1 MTIKRIL
8 IALAALAWLGFL
20 SVVGAA
26 YLIGIKQAAGPKG
39 AGRGAEPVAE
49 KDVAKAEKNV
59 LQLEKRMSGLL
70 PKGLYIVIDTAE
82 NRLYLKNGAQTVRE
96 AVVSCGS
103 GVVLEE
109 PGGKKR
115 SWVFDTPRGEFSVKS
130 KITNPYWVKPDWAF
144 IEEGETIP
152 KAMEDR
158 IEAGTLG
165 DYALGFGQG
174 YFIHGTL
181 YTRLLGRNVTH
192 GCVRVG
198 DEDLK
203 AVFKAVPVG
212 AKIYI
217 Y

>member
-1 MTIKRIL
+1 MMIKRLL
-8 IALAALAWLGFL
+8 IAAVALAYLGFL
-20 SVVGAA
+20 AVLGAS
-26 YLIGIKQAAGPKG
+26 YFIGLKQASSWPAAQKGPSI
-39 AGRGAEPVAE
+39 AD
-49 KDVAKAEKNV
+49 KDLPKVEKNIQ
-59 LQLEKRMSGLL
+59 QLEKRMSGLL
-70 PKGLYIVIDTAE
+70 PKGPYIVIDTAE
-82 NRLYLKNGAQTVRE
+82 NRLTLKNGDQVVRT

-109 PGGKKR
+109 QGGKKR
-115 SWVFDTPRGEFSVKS
+115 SWVFDTPRGEFSVKT

-144 IEEGETIP
+144 VEEGESIP
-152 KAMEDR
+152 KGMEDR
-158 IEAGTLG
+158 IEGGTLG

-203 AVFKAVPVG
+203 FLFKAVPIG

>member
-1 MTIKRIL
+1 MSTKRIL
-8 IALAALAWLGFL
+8 IAAAALFYLGFL
-20 SVVGAA
+20 AVLGGA
-26 YLIGIKQAAGPKG
+26 YYIGLKQAAAWPPREDGRAIADKDLPKVTRNVQQIERRMG
-39 AGRGAEPVAE
+39 A
-49 KDVAKAEKNV
+49 
-59 LQLEKRMSGLL
+59 LL
-70 PKGLYIVIDTAE
+70 PRGLYIVIDTAE
-82 NRLYLKNGAQTVRE
+82 NRLYLKNGSDIVRT

-109 PGGKKR
+109 SGGKNR

-144 IEEGETIP
+144 IEEGEAIP
-152 KAMEDR
+152 KGLEER

-165 DYALGFGQG
+165 DYALGFGEG

-203 AVFKAVPVG
+203 AVFKAVPLG

>member
-1 MTIKRIL
+1 MMIKRL
-8 IALAALAWLGFL
+8 LLAAAALAALGFL
-20 SVVGAA
+20 AVLGAS
-26 YLIGIKQAAGPKG
+26 YLLGLKDVSGWPAAPPAV
-39 AGRGAEPVAE
+39 AG
-49 KDVAKAEKNV
+49 KDVAKVEKNV
-59 LQLEKRMSGLL
+59 QLLEKRLAGLL
-70 PKGLYIVIDTAE
+70 PKGLYIVIDTAA
-82 NRLYLKNGAQTVRE
+82 NRLYLKDGEKVVRE

-115 SWVFDTPRGEFSVKS
+115 SWVFDTPRGEFAVKS

-144 IEEGETIP
+144 IEEGEKIP
-152 KAMEDR
+152 RAMEDR

-174 YFIHGTL
+174 FFIHGTL

-203 AVFKAVPVG
+203 FIFKAVPVG

>member
-1 MTIKRIL
+1 MMIKRL
-8 IALAALAWLGFL
+8 LMAAAALAYLGFL
-20 SVVGAA
+20 AVLGAS
-26 YLIGIKQAAGPKG
+26 YFIGLKQASTWPAAGS
-39 AGRGAEPVAE
+39 AQAISD
-49 KDVAKAEKNV
+49 KDVPKVDKNV
-59 LQLEKRMSGLL
+59 QQLEKRMSAFQ
-70 PKGLYIVIDTAE
+70 PKGLYIVIDTTE
-82 NRLYLKNGAQTVRE
+82 NRLTLKNGDQVVRT

-144 IEEGETIP
+144 IEEGEMIP

-174 YFIHGTL
+174 FFIHGTL

-203 AVFKAVPVG
+203 YLFKAVPIG

>member
-1 MTIKRIL
+1 MLIKRL
-8 IALAALAWLGFL
+8 FIAAAALAWLGFL
-20 SVVGAA
+20 AVLGAS
-26 YLIGIKQAAGPKG
+26 YFIGLKQVSTWTP
-39 AGRGAEPVAE
+39 AGRGPVLAD
-49 KDVAKAEKNV
+49 KDVGKAERNV
-59 LQLEKRMSGLL
+59 QQLEKRMAGLL
-70 PKGLYIVIDTAE
+70 PKGVYIVVDTAE
-82 NRLYLKNGAQTVRE
+82 NRLYLKNGTQVVRA

-109 PGGKKR
+109 QGGRKR
-115 SWVFDTPRGEFSVKS
+115 SWVFDTPRGEFKVNS

-144 IEEGETIP
+144 IEEGEKIP
-152 KAMEDR
+152 KAVEDR

-203 AVFKAVPVG
+203 EIFKAVSVG
-212 AKIYI
+212 TKIYI

>member
-1 MTIKRIL
+1 MMIKRLL
-8 IALAALAWLGFL
+8 IAAAALAYLGFL
-20 SVVGAA
+20 AVLGAS
-26 YLIGIKQAAGPKG
+26 YFLGLKQASTWPPAG
-39 AGRGAEPVAE
+39 AGQGIAD
-49 KDVAKAEKNV
+49 KDVPKVEKNV
-59 LQLEKRMSGLL
+59 LQLERKMAGLQ

-82 NRLYLKNGAQTVRE
+82 NRLTLKDGGKVVRT

-115 SWVFDTPRGEFSVKS
+115 SWVFDTPRGEFVVKS

-144 IEEGETIP
+144 IEEGEKIP

-203 AVFKAVPVG
+203 FLFKSVPIG

>member
-8 IALAALAWLGFL
+8 IAFAALAYLGFL
-20 SVVGAA
+20 AVLGAS
-26 YLIGIKQAAGPKG
+26 YFIGLKQASAWPPAGEEI
-39 AGRGAEPVAE
+39 AV
-49 KDVAKAEKNV
+49 KDVPKVERNV
-59 LQLEKRMSGLL
+59 QQLEKRMGGLL

-82 NRLYLKNGAQTVRE
+82 NRLYLKNGDKVVRE

-115 SWVFDTPRGEFSVKS
+115 SWVFDTPRGEFAVKS

-144 IEEGETIP
+144 IEEGEAIP
-152 KAMEDR
+152 RGLEDR

-203 AVFKAVPVG
+203 YVFKAVSIG
-212 AKIYI
+212 TKIYI

>member
-1 MTIKRIL
+1 VTKRLL
-8 IALAALAWLGFL
+8 IAAAAVLWLGFL
-20 SVVGAA
+20 AVLGSA
-26 YLIGIKQAAGPKG
+26 YLIGLKQASAWPP
-39 AGRGAEPVAE
+39 AESVQPVPE
-49 KDVAKAEKNV
+49 QDVAKAERNV
-59 LQLEKRMSGLL
+59 QQLERRMAGLL
-70 PKGLYIVIDTAE
+70 PKGLHIVIDTAA
-82 NRLYLKNGAQTVRE
+82 NRLLLKDGDKVVRE

-115 SWVFDTPRGEFSVKS
+115 SWVFDTPRGEFFVKS

-144 IEEGETIP
+144 IEEGEAIP
-152 KAMEDR
+152 KELEDR
-158 IEAGTLG
+158 IESGTLG

-203 AVFKAVPVG
+203 AVFKAVPLG

>member
-1 MTIKRIL
+1 MMIKRLL
-8 IALAALAWLGFL
+8 IAAAALVWLGFL
-20 SVVGAA
+20 AVLGAS
-26 YLIGIKQAAGPKG
+26 YLMGLKQASAWPPAGQ
-39 AGRGAEPVAE
+39 AIAD
-49 KDVAKAEKNV
+49 KDVAKVERNV
-59 LQLEKRMSGLL
+59 QLLEKKMAGLP

-82 NRLYLKNGAQTVRE
+82 NRLYLKNGSQIVQT

-109 PGGKKR
+109 QGGKNR
-115 SWVFDTPRGEFSVKS
+115 SWVFDTPRGEFAVKS

-144 IEEGETIP
+144 IEEGEKIP

-203 AVFKAVPVG
+203 KVFKAVSVG
-212 AKIYI
+212 TKIYI

>member
-1 MTIKRIL
+1 MIIKRL
-8 IALAALAWLGFL
+8 FIAAAALAYLGFL
-20 SVVGAA
+20 AVLGAS
-26 YLIGIKQAAGPKG
+26 YFLGLKQASTWPPAGS
-39 AGRGAEPVAE
+39 AQAIAD
-49 KDVAKAEKNV
+49 KDLPRVEKNV
-59 LQLEKRMSGLL
+59 LQLERKMSGLL

-82 NRLYLKNGAQTVRE
+82 NRLMLKDGTKVVRT

-115 SWVFDTPRGEFSVKS
+115 SWVFDTPRGEFTVKS

-144 IEEGETIP
+144 IEEGEKIP
-152 KAMEDR
+152 KATEDR

-198 DEDLK
+198 DDDLK
-203 AVFKAVPVG
+203 FLFKTVPLG

>member
-1 MTIKRIL
+1 MIRRLL
-8 IALAALAWLGFL
+8 IAAAALVTLGFLAVLGSAYYLGLKEVSAWPPAETPVPEKDEAKVARNVQQLERRLAAL
-20 SVVGAA
+20 S
-26 YLIGIKQAAGPKG
+26 
-39 AGRGAEPVAE
+39 
-49 KDVAKAEKNV
+49 
-59 LQLEKRMSGLL
+59 

-82 NRLYLKNGAQTVRE
+82 NRLWLKKGDQVLRT

-115 SWVFDTPRGEFSVKS
+115 SWVFDTPRGEFAVKT

-144 IEEGETIP
+144 IEEGEKIP
-152 KAMEDR
+152 KSLEDR

-165 DYALGFGQG
+165 DYALGFGEG

-203 AVFKAVPVG
+203 YLYQNVPIG
-212 AKIYI
+212 AKIFI

>member
-1 MTIKRIL
+1 MFIKRLL
-8 IALAALAWLGFL
+8 IAAAALAWLGFL
-20 SVVGAA
+20 AVLGAS
-26 YLIGIKQAAGPKG
+26 YFLGLKQASAWTP
-39 AGRGAEPVAE
+39 AGRGQVIAD
-49 KDVAKAEKNV
+49 KDVAKTEKNV
-59 LQLEKRMSGLL
+59 LQLERKMTGLL
-70 PKGLYIVIDTAE
+70 PRGLYIVIDTAE
-82 NRLYLKNGAQTVRE
+82 NRLYLKNGTQIVRT

-109 PGGKKR
+109 QGGKKR
-115 SWVFDTPRGEFSVKS
+115 SWVFDTPRGEFTVKS

-144 IEEGETIP
+144 IEEGEKIP
-152 KAMEDR
+152 KGLEDR

-203 AVFKAVPVG
+203 EIFKAVSIG
-212 AKIYI
+212 TKIYI

>member
-1 MTIKRIL
+1 MTIKRLL
-8 IALAALAWLGFL
+8 ITAAALAYLGFL
-20 SVVGAA
+20 AVLGAS
-26 YLIGIKQAAGPKG
+26 YFIGFKQASTWPRTGHEQAIADKDLPK
-39 AGRGAEPVAE
+39 V
-49 KDVAKAEKNV
+49 EKNV
-59 LQLEKRMSGLL
+59 QLLQRKMAGLL
-70 PKGLYIVIDTAE
+70 PRGLYIVIDTAE
-82 NRLYLKNGAQTVRE
+82 NRLYLKEGDKVVRT
-96 AVVSCGS
+96 AIVSCGS

-115 SWVFDTPRGEFSVKS
+115 SWVFDTPRGEFTVKS

-144 IEEGETIP
+144 IEEGERIP
-152 KAMEDR
+152 KGLEDR

-198 DEDLK
+198 DDDLK
-203 AVFKAVPVG
+203 EIFKIVPLG

>member
-1 MTIKRIL
+1 MIKRIL
-8 IALAALAWLGFL
+8 IAAAALSYLGFL
-20 SVVGAA
+20 AVLGSAYFLGFKEASVWPAA
-26 YLIGIKQAAGPKG
+26 A
-39 AGRGAEPVAE
+39 RPVPE
-49 KDVAKAEKNV
+49 KDLAKVERNV
-59 LQLEKRMSGLL
+59 QQLEKRLAALS

-82 NRLYLKNGAQTVRE
+82 NRLWLKKGDQVLRT

-115 SWVFDTPRGEFSVKS
+115 SWVFDTPRGEFSVKT

-144 IEEGETIP
+144 IEEGEKIP
-152 KAMEDR
+152 KSVEDR

-165 DYALGFGQG
+165 DYALGFGEG

-198 DEDLK
+198 DDDLK
-203 AVFKAVPVG
+203 FLYQNVPIG
-212 AKIYI
+212 ARIYI

>member
-1 MTIKRIL
+1 MFIKRL
-8 IALAALAWLGFL
+8 LLAAAALAALGFL
-20 SVVGAA
+20 AVLGAS
-26 YLIGIKQAAGPKG
+26 YFIGLKEASGWPAPGP
-39 AGRGAEPVAE
+39 VLSD
-49 KDVAKAEKNV
+49 KDAPKAERNV
-59 LQLEKRMSGLL
+59 QQLEKRMSALQ

-82 NRLYLKNGAQTVRE
+82 NRLQLRDGDKVLRT

-109 PGGKKR
+109 QGGRKR
-115 SWVFDTPRGEFSVKS
+115 SWVFDTPRGEFSVKN

-144 IEEGETIP
+144 IEEGEKIP
-152 KAMEDR
+152 RALEDR

-203 AVFKAVPVG
+203 YLFKAVPIG

>member
-1 MTIKRIL
+1 MMLKRLL
-8 IALAALAWLGFL
+8 IAAAALAWLGFL
-20 SVVGAA
+20 AVLGAS
-26 YLIGIKQAAGPKG
+26 YFLGLKQASLWTP
-39 AGRGAEPVAE
+39 AGRGAVLAD
-49 KDVAKAEKNV
+49 KDVAKAERNV
-59 LQLEKRMSGLL
+59 QQLEKKMSGLL
-70 PKGLYIVIDTAE
+70 PKGLYIVIDTAR
-82 NRLYLKNGAQTVRE
+82 NRLTLKNGGQVVRT

-115 SWVFDTPRGEFSVKS
+115 SWVFDTPRGEFAVKS

-144 IEEGETIP
+144 IEEGEKIP
-152 KAMEDR
+152 KALDER

-203 AVFKAVPVG
+203 EVFKAVSIG
-212 AKIYI
+212 TKIYI

>member
-1 MTIKRIL
+1 MTIIRIL
-8 IALAALAWLGFL
+8 IARAALFWLGFL

-26 YLIGIKQAAGPKG
+26 YFIGLKQAAGWPDD
-39 AGRGAEPVAE
+39 GRDEPVAA
-49 KDVAKAEKNV
+49 KDVPKAERNV
-59 LQLEKRMSGLL
+59 QQLEKKMTGLL

-82 NRLYLKNGAQTVRE
+82 NRLFLKNGAAIVRE

-158 IEAGTLG
+158 IESGTLG

-203 AVFKAVPVG
+203 AIFKVVPVG

>member
-8 IALAALAWLGFL
+8 IALAALFWLGFL

-26 YLIGIKQAAGPKG
+26 YFIGLKQAAGWPDD
-39 AGRGAEPVAE
+39 GRDEPVAA
-49 KDVAKAEKNV
+49 KDVPKAERNV
-59 LQLEKRMSGLL
+59 QQLEKKMTGLL

-82 NRLYLKNGAQTVRE
+82 NRLYLKNGQDVLRT

-115 SWVFDTPRGEFSVKS
+115 SWVFDTPRGEFAVKS

-144 IEEGETIP
+144 IEEGEAIP
-152 KAMEDR
+152 RDVEDR
-158 IEAGTLG
+158 IESGTLG
-165 DYALGFGQG
+165 DYALGFGEG
-174 YFIHGTL
+174 FFIHGTL

-203 AVFKAVPVG
+203 AVFKAVPLG

>member
-1 MTIKRIL
+1 
-8 IALAALAWLGFL
+8 LGFL
-20 SVVGAA
+20 AVLGAA
-26 YLIGIKQAAGPKG
+26 YFIGLKQASAWAPAG
-39 AGRGAEPVAE
+39 EVLSVAS
-49 KDVAKAEKNV
+49 KDVAKVQRNV
-59 LQLEKRMSGLL
+59 QQLERRMSGLL

-82 NRLYLKNGAQTVRE
+82 NRLYLKNGEEVVRT

-109 PGGKKR
+109 SGGKQRK
-115 SWVFDTPRGEFSVKS
+115 WVFDTPRGEFTVKS

-144 IEEGETIP
+144 IEEGEAIP
-152 KAMEDR
+152 KDLEDR
-158 IEAGTLG
+158 IESGTLG
-165 DYALGFGQG
+165 DYALGFGEG

-203 AVFKAVPVG
+203 AVFKAVPLG

>member
-1 MTIKRIL
+1 MTIKRLL
-8 IALAALAWLGFL
+8 IAAAALGWLGFL
-20 SVVGAA
+20 AVLGAS
-26 YLIGIKQAAGPKG
+26 YFMGLQQASTWPP
-39 AGRGAEPVAE
+39 PVQSLAD
-49 KDVAKAEKNV
+49 KDVGKAERNIQ
-59 LQLEKRMSGLL
+59 QLEKKMAGLL

-82 NRLYLKNGAQTVRE
+82 NRLYLKNGTQVVQT

-109 PGGKKR
+109 QGGKNR
-115 SWVFDTPRGEFSVKS
+115 SWVFDTPRGEFAVKS

-144 IEEGETIP
+144 IEEGEKIP
-152 KAMEDR
+152 KEVEDR

-198 DEDLK
+198 DADLK
-203 AVFKAVPVG
+203 QVFKAVSVG
-212 AKIYI
+212 TKIYI